1 MQTGKWR
8 TLVQRLYLSR
18 RDTAVTMGILLGVS
32 LLCLALWQM
41 DPKGHY
47 VAELYLLAVFLISRF
62 TTGFFY
68 GIAASCLC
76 VLAVNY
82 FFTFPYFAFNFTI
95 SGYPLTILC
104 MLAVS
109 VATSAMT
116 TQIKRQGSLRVEAER
131 EKTRSNLLR
140 AVSHDLRT
148 PLTSILGASSA
159 LADDDGRLTEP
170 ERRQLAREIGEDAQ
184 WLIRMVENLL
194 SVTRMDDGTSEA
206 RLQKQVEVAEEVVS
220 AAVDRLHKRF
230 PQQDVTVSVPDELL
244 MVAMDA
250 MLIEQVLINLLENA
264 ILHGKTA
271 THIDLI
277 LERRGELAVFRV
289 EDDGCG
295 MEPAIL
301 DRLFEQSIPHDDRE
315 RSDSRRSLGIGLS
328 VCNTII
334 RAHGGRMTAYNRP
347 KGGAAVEFTLPLED
361 ETV

>member
-1 MQTGKWR
+1 MDKGTMR
-8 TLVQRLYLSR
+8 ELIRRLHLSR
-18 RDTAVTMGILLGVS
+18 RDTAVSAVILGGVS
-32 LLCLALWQM
+32 LLCMALWQV
-41 DPKGHY
+41 DSQGLY

-68 GIAASCLC
+68 GIAASFLC

-116 TQIKRQGSLRVEAER
+116 TQIKRQSSLRLEAER
-131 EKTRSNLLR
+131 EKTRGNLLR

-159 LADDDGRLTEP
+159 LADDEGRLSYE
-170 ERRQLAREIGEDAQ
+170 ERRQLAREIGDDAQ

-220 AAVDRLHKRF
+220 AAVMRLKKRF
-230 PQQDVTVSVPDELL
+230 PHQDVTVEVPDELL

-250 MLIEQVLINLLENA
+250 MLIEQVLLNLLENA
-264 ILHGKTA
+264 VIHGRHA
-271 THIDLI
+271 DHIALI
-277 LERRGELAVFRV
+277 LERRGSWAVFRV
-289 EDDGCG
+289 EDNGCG
-295 MEPAIL
+295 IEPAVL
-301 DRLFEQSIPHDDRE
+301 ERLFDSTIPHGDRE
-315 RSDSRRSLGIGLS
+315 RGRSLGIGLN

-334 RAHGGRMTAYNRP
+334 RAHGGRMTARNRP
-347 KGGAAVEFTLPLED
+347 QGGAAVEFTLPLE
-361 ETV
+361 EEAL

>member
-1 MQTGKWR
+1 MQSSKPR
-8 TLVQRLYLSR
+8 SLARRLHLSR
-18 RDTAVTMGILLGVS
+18 RDTAVSAAILLSVS
-32 LLCLALWQM
+32 VLCLALWQV
-41 DPKGHY
+41 DPQGLY

-62 TTGFFY
+62 TAGFFY
-68 GIAASCLC
+68 GIAASFLC

-116 TQIKRQGSLRVEAER
+116 TQIKRQGRLRVEAER

-159 LADDDGRLTEP
+159 LADDDGRLSP
-170 ERRQLAREIGEDAQ
+170 EERQQLAREIGEDAQ

-230 PQQDVTVSVPDELL
+230 PQQDVTVMVPDELL
-244 MVAMDA
+244 LVAMDA
-250 MLIEQVLINLLENA
+250 MLIEQVLLNLLENA
-264 ILHGKTA
+264 VIHGQNA
-271 THIDLI
+271 AHVALI
-277 LERRGELAVFRV
+277 LERRGDLAVFRV

-295 MEPAIL
+295 IDPAIL
-301 DRLFEQSIPHDDRE
+301 DRIFEQSIPHNDRE

-334 RAHGGRMTAYNRP
+334 RAHGGRMAAHNRP
-347 KGGAAVEFTLPLED
+347 QGGAAVEFTLPLE
-361 ETV
+361 EKSV

>member
-1 MQTGKWR
+1 MQTGKPR
-8 TLVQRLYLSR
+8 SMRQRLCLSR
-18 RDTAVTMGILLGVS
+18 RDTAVSAGILLSVS
-32 LLCLALWQM
+32 LLCMALWQA
-41 DPKGHY
+41 DPQGIY

-62 TTGFFY
+62 TTGYFY
-68 GIAASCLC
+68 GIAASFLC

-116 TQIKRQGSLRVEAER
+116 TRIKRQGNLRVEAER
-131 EKTRSNLLR
+131 EKTRGNLLR

-159 LADDDGRLTEP
+159 LAEDDGRLSAQ
-170 ERRQLAREIGEDAQ
+170 ERQKLAREIGDDAQ

-206 RLQKQVEVAEEVVS
+206 RLQKQVEVAEEVIS
-220 AAVDRLHKRF
+220 ASVERLHKRF
-230 PQQDVTVSVPDELL
+230 PRQDVTVSVPDELL
-244 MVAMDA
+244 LVAMDA
-250 MLIEQVLINLLENA
+250 MLIEQVLLNLLENA
-264 ILHGKTA
+264 VIHGKNA
-271 THIDLI
+271 SHIALI
-277 LERRGELAVFRV
+277 LERRDRWAVFRV

-295 MEPAIL
+295 IAPAVL
-301 DRLFEQSIPHDDRE
+301 EVLFERTISHEDRE

-334 RAHGGRMTAYNRP
+334 RAHGGQMAAYNRP
-347 KGGAAVEFTLPLED
+347 EGGAAVEFTLPLEE